1 MLKSPPFA
9 GGRKVTEES
18 SKPMEVTRLLVEWG
32 NGDGEAL
39 ERLMP
44 LVYDELRRL
53 ARNYMRRE
61 RPGHTIQPTALVN
74 EAYLR
79 LVEQTNIRWQ
89 NRAHFF
95 GVAAGVMRRVLCDHA
110 RARLA
115 DKRGGGAPRVSLV
128 EAAAVS
134 DGQTADILAL
144 DEALRELAE
153 VDPRKARVVE
163 LRYFGGLSV
172 EETAEV
178 LKVSRSTVL
187 HDWNLAKAWLYTQVQ
202 KQ

>member
-1 MLKSPPFA
+1 
-9 GGRKVTEES
+9 VTEES
-18 SKPMEVTRLLVEWG
+18 ATQRDVTRLLVEWG
-32 NGDGEAL
+32 DGDEAAL
-39 ERLMP
+39 ARLMP

-53 ARNYMRRE
+53 ARHYMRRE

-95 GVAAGVMRRVLCDHA
+95 GIAAGVMRRVLCDHA

-115 DKRGGGAPRVSLV
+115 DKRGGGAVRVSLV
-128 EAAAVS
+128 EAEARP
-134 DGQTADILAL
+134 DEQTTDVLAL
-144 DEALRELAE
+144 DEALGELAE

-187 HDWNLAKAWLYTQVQ
+187 HDWNMAKAWLYKQVQ
-202 KQ
+202 SSDG

>member
-1 MLKSPPFA
+1 MS
-9 GGRKVTEES
+9 EES
-18 SKPMEVTRLLVEWG
+18 ATPREVTRLLVEWG
-32 NGDGEAL
+32 DGDEAAL
-39 ERLMP
+39 ARLMP

-53 ARNYMRRE
+53 ARHYMRRE
-61 RPGHTIQPTALVN
+61 RPGHTIEPTALVN

-95 GVAAGVMRRVLCDHA
+95 GIAAGVMRRVLCDHA

-115 DKRGGGAPRVSLV
+115 DKRGGGAVRVSLV
-128 EAAAVS
+128 EAEARS
-134 DGQTADILAL
+134 DEQTTDVLAL
-144 DEALRELAE
+144 DEALGELAE

-187 HDWNLAKAWLYTQVQ
+187 HDWNMAKAWLYQQMQ
-202 KQ
+202 KK

>member
-1 MLKSPPFA
+1 M
-9 GGRKVTEES
+9 TEES
-18 SKPMEVTRLLVEWG
+18 STHRDVTRLLVEWG
-32 NGDGEAL
+32 DGDEAAL
-39 ERLMP
+39 ARLMP

-53 ARNYMRRE
+53 ARHYMRRE

-79 LVEQTNIRWQ
+79 LVGQTNIRWQ

-95 GVAAGVMRRVLCDHA
+95 GIAAGVMRRVLCDHA

-115 DKRGGGAPRVSLV
+115 DKRGGGAVRVSLV
-128 EAAAVS
+128 EAEARPDEQAT
-134 DGQTADILAL
+134 DALAL
-144 DEALRELAE
+144 DEALGGLAE

-187 HDWNLAKAWLYTQVQ
+187 HDWNMARAWLYQQ
-202 KQ
+202 MKSE

>member
-1 MLKSPPFA
+1 MS
-9 GGRKVTEES
+9 EES
-18 SKPMEVTRLLVEWG
+18 ATPREVTRLLVAWRD
-32 NGDGEAL
+32 GDEAAL
-39 ERLMP
+39 ARLMP

-95 GVAAGVMRRVLCDHA
+95 GIAAGVMRRVLCDHA

-115 DKRGGGAPRVSLV
+115 V
-128 EAAAVS
+128 
-134 DGQTADILAL
+134 
-144 DEALRELAE
+144 
-153 VDPRKARVVE
+153 
-163 LRYFGGLSV
+163 
-172 EETAEV
+172 
-178 LKVSRSTVL
+178 
-187 HDWNLAKAWLYTQVQ
+187 
-202 KQ
+202 

>member
-1 MLKSPPFA
+1 M
-9 GGRKVTEES
+9 TEES
-18 SKPMEVTRLLVEWG
+18 STHSDVTRLLAEWG
-32 NGDGEAL
+32 DGDEAAL
-39 ERLMP
+39 ARLMP

-53 ARNYMRRE
+53 ARHYMRRE
-61 RPGHTIQPTALVN
+61 RPGHTIEPTALVN

-95 GVAAGVMRRVLCDHA
+95 GIAANVMRRVLCDHA

-115 DKRGGGAPRVSLV
+115 DKRGGGAVRVSLV
-128 EAAAVS
+128 EAEART
-134 DGQTADILAL
+134 DEQTTDVLAL
-144 DEALRELAE
+144 DEALGELAG

-187 HDWNLAKAWLYTQVQ
+187 HDWNMAKAWLYQQ
-202 KQ
+202 MKSE

>member
-1 MLKSPPFA
+1 
-9 GGRKVTEES
+9 VTEES
-18 SKPMEVTRLLVEWG
+18 STHSDVTRLLAEWG
-32 NGDGEAL
+32 DGDEAAL
-39 ERLMP
+39 ARLMP

-53 ARNYMRRE
+53 ARHYMRRE
-61 RPGHTIQPTALVN
+61 RPGHTIEPTALVN

-95 GVAAGVMRRVLCDHA
+95 GIAANVMRRVLCDHA

-115 DKRGGGAPRVSLV
+115 DKRGGGAVRVSLV
-128 EAAAVS
+128 EAEART
-134 DGQTADILAL
+134 DEQTTDVLAL
-144 DEALRELAE
+144 DEALGELAG

-187 HDWNLAKAWLYTQVQ
+187 HDWNMAKAWLYQQ
-202 KQ
+202 MKSE